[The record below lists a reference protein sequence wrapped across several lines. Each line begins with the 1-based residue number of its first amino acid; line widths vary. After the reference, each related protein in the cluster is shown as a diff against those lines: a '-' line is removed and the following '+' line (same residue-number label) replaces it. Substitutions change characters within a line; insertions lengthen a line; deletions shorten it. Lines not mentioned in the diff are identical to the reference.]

1 MSNSSHASFTKKE
14 HVKNTLFSHF
24 KLLPPLSTKEGEVYF
39 NTSSSV
45 ML

>member
-1 MSNSSHASFTKKE
+1 MNDSSHASFTKKE
-14 HVKNTLFSHF
+14 HVKNTLLSHF
-24 KLLPPLSTKEGEVYF
+24 KLLPPLLLKEGEVYF